1 MPTNL
6 FNGMSTS
13 TFLRLCT
20 QAPRTSMRDGG
31 KAPDDCSIPTTVPV
45 WRKTRGQGN
54 LVRHGI
60 AAIVVSDPYI
70 RPQRRGCHCFSRLPS
85 AYVNRKAMRWNTGKW
100 IGKGRNHIHRIYQ
113 WEEVRRGAEPK
124 SVPGAGRLTS
134 ECPEHPHKALMAHPP
149 CQRVER
155 CIMPLNVMIRRWRP
169 CLSWR
174 ASRR

>member
-85 AYVNRKAMRWNTGKW
+85 AYMNRRAMRWNTGKW
-100 IGKGRNHIHRIYQ
+100 IGKGRNHIHINGKKFAGDQDR
-113 WEEVRRGAEPK
+113 
-124 SVPGAGRLTS
+124 SLFPGAGRLTS
-134 ECPEHPHKALMAHPP
+134 ECSEHPHKALMGSSAVSA
-149 CQRVER
+149 C
-155 CIMPLNVMIRRWRP
+155 
-169 CLSWR
+169 
-174 ASRR
+174 